1 MSKLPELPTYAFT
14 VHQMALPSLDVEVGA
29 LRASYFQE
37 QGSFLLFKDAGHVV
51 VEAFRTETVVRVV
64 RTDEP
69 VA

>member
-1 MSKLPELPTYAFT
+1 MADLATYAFT
-14 VHQMALPSLDVEVGA
+14 VHTISPATMTETASGA

-37 QGSFLLFKDAGHVV
+37 QGAYTLFKDDSHMV
-51 VEAFRTETVVRVV
+51 VEAFRTELVTRIV